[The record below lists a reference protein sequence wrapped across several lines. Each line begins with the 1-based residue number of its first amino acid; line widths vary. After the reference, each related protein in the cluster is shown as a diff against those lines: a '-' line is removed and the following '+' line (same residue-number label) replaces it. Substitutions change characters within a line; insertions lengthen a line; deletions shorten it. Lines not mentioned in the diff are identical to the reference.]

1 MWKQKQNK
9 EKTMKIWIARNEQLM
24 EVHSKWKVKHNQSIN
39 GKFRRRNRRNGVS
52 SIKAVSRWR
61 WWRRICSRHWKSQC
75 HCQMDGM
82 EYASLCKCTHR
93 TAWSNHRI
101 VCMYS
106 HSKRVRDLMQFVHKT
121 KLYCTP
127 FIIEVLNVCVC
138 TRVYFFSTHSP
149 ALHETSFSSGC
160 LCNAATPPKS
170 VHTAQTYPF
179 RFSLGFAWYEYVCVH
194 LN

>member
-61 WWRRICSRHWKSQC
+61 WWRTICSRHWKSQC
-75 HCQMDGM
+75 HCQMVGM
-82 EYASLCKCTHR
+82 KYASLCKCTHR
-93 TAWSNHRI
+93 TAWNNHRI
-101 VCMYS
+101 SGTYS

-138 TRVYFFSTHSP
+138 
-149 ALHETSFSSGC
+149 ALVSI
-160 LCNAATPPKS
+160 
-170 VHTAQTYPF
+170 
-179 RFSLGFAWYEYVCVH
+179 FSLRILPHYTEPVFLQAVYAMRRPHQKVCTLHRHIHFVFLRDSH
-194 LN
+194 DMNMSACI